1 MTDSEAL
8 AEFERGHVLT
18 FTVTDVWGREREARI
33 YPLQYD
39 GRSGFGCPFC
49 SSVTLDRG
57 DSRFPRCENPICQAQ
72 ALPTDTCADRC
83 RALWLDSAHDAA
95 LGEAENR
102 RRAETHRWNMERIRQ
117 DNEARNA
124 DYNARRAEAEK
135 RGACPR
141 CATKDMYRPARYI
154 RHRVACSTR

>member
-18 FTVTDVWGREREARI
+18 FTVTDVWGREREARV

-57 DSRFPRCENPICQAQ
+57 DARFPRCENPMCHAQCLPSDPSAAHAREVWLDQAHEQ
-72 ALPTDTCADRC
+72 ALRDAESLW
-83 RALWLDSAHDAA
+83 RAQ
-95 LGEAENR
+95 N
-102 RRAETHRWNMERIRQ
+102 HRWAMERIRA
-117 DNEARNA
+117 DNEVRTN
-124 DYNARRAEAEK
+124 DYHARRAEAEK

-154 RHRVACSTR
+154 RHRVACSAR